1 MILSQDLS
9 PRLNNVRME
18 LADFEALLTDEG
30 QELLAGLGDYTE
42 AAALALGS
50 RLRERHPAALVAAA
64 LTQARLRGRA
74 AAKFG
79 EAARDMYFT
88 APGLEQATR
97 RTVADL
103 RVRRYAGAG
112 TRRVADLCC
121 GIGGDA
127 LAFAAAGI
135 EVLAVDRDPV
145 TCAVAAANARAAGLA
160 ELIEVRCAD
169 VTKVTLEGCD
179 AVFLD
184 PARRT
189 ERGRVFDPAGYSPPW
204 SFALTL
210 ADRIA
215 AAGFKAA
222 PGLPHDQIPAAAE
235 AEWVSERGEVKEAGI
250 YFGPLAGPDRRATLL
265 PGPHT
270 LVPRGLPDPEP
281 GPVRGYLYEPDGAVI
296 RARLLGELAQDL
308 DATTIDPTIA
318 YLTSDRLAHTPFAA
332 GYEITDVLPFNVKHL
347 RALIAER
354 KIGVLTVKKRGA
366 DIDPA
371 ALRRQLRPS
380 GPQSAVL
387 IVTRVLGAHTALM
400 ARAVP
405 APNPPDSSITR
416 VLGAHTALL
425 ARPAPAP
432 DSPSSS
438 TG

>member
-1 MILSQDLS
+1 
-9 PRLNNVRME
+9 ME

-30 QELLAGLGDYTE
+30 QALLAGLGDYTE
-42 AAALALGS
+42 SAALALGS
-50 RLRERHPAALVAAA
+50 KLRERHPAPLVAAA

-74 AAKFG
+74 VAKFG
-79 EAARDMYFT
+79 EAARRMYFT

-97 RTVADL
+97 RPVADL
-103 RVRRYAGAG
+103 RARRYAGAG

-135 EVLAVDRDPV
+135 EVLAVDRDPL
-145 TCAVAAANARAAGLA
+145 TCAVAAANARAGGVA
-160 ELIEVRCAD
+160 ELVEVRCAD
-169 VTKVTLEGCD
+169 VAKVTLEGCD

-204 SFALTL
+204 SFALAL
-210 ADRIA
+210 ADRVA

-222 PGLPHDQIPAAAE
+222 PGLPHDQIPGAAE
-235 AEWVSERGEVKEAGI
+235 AEWVSDRGEVKEAGV
-250 YFGPLAGPDRRATLL
+250 YFGPLAGPARRATLL

-296 RARLLGELAQDL
+296 RARLLGELAEDL
-308 DATTIDPTIA
+308 GAGTIDPTIA
-318 YLTSDRLAHTPFAA
+318 YLTTDSLVHTPFAA
-332 GYEITDVLPFNVKHL
+332 GYEVTDVLPFNVKRL

-354 KIGVLTVKKRGA
+354 KIGSLTVKKRGA

-371 ALRRQLRPS
+371 ALRKQLRPS
-380 GPQSAVL
+380 GPHSAVL
-387 IVTRVLGAHTALM
+387 IV
-400 ARAVP
+400 
-405 APNPPDSSITR
+405 TR

-432 DSPSSS
+432 DSPNSS